1 MSDIMKP
8 WEEFSREEVF
18 RKYGRGIERRTYRLP
33 HGTEAD
39 FYLSTGHDPV
49 CCLALTRSKEVILV
63 RQFRP
68 GPGEVLLE
76 MPGGGV
82 ANGENREEG
91 MARELL
97 EETGYRGKVEFVTEV
112 FPSAY
117 STYRKRVFV
126 ATDCVKVADPKPEDN
141 GEELEVVLMSIPE
154 FREHLR
160 SGKLTDVEI
169 GYLAL
174 DFLGLL

>member
-8 WEEFSREEVF
+8 WEELSREEVF

-33 HGTEAD
+33 HGTETD
-39 FYLSTGHDPV
+39 FYLSTGHDSV
-49 CCLALTRSKEVILV
+49 CCLALTRSKEAILV

-82 ANGENREEG
+82 ADGENCEEG

-97 EETGYRGKVEFVTEV
+97 EETGYRGKMEFVTEV

-126 ATDCVKVADPKPEDN
+126 ANDCVKVADPEPEDN

-160 SGKLTDVEI
+160 SGKLTDVEM

-174 DFLGLL
+174 DHLGLL